1 MPDPEPQHKM
11 CGSLKFKK
19 KKFFTTFKKK
29 KKKKKMALYFYN
41 QEPKTECLQGG
52 FSLGYVHWDIFS
64 LIWV

>member
-1 MPDPEPQHKM
+1 
-11 CGSLKFKK
+11 
-19 KKFFTTFKKK
+19 
-29 KKKKKMALYFYN
+29 MALYFYN

>member
-29 KKKKKMALYFYN
+29 KKKDGVIF
-41 QEPKTECLQGG
+41 LQPRA
-52 FSLGYVHWDIFS
+52 
-64 LIWV
+64 